1 MDFAADGVQV
11 GTRDVT
17 SRDGR
22 VHVTLNAAA
31 LLDEMPNTEI
41 AGRNADQKPFW
52 DIERAR
58 AGTSRNVTIEFLV
71 NGRPVETRTLMA
83 DGRIRPIEADLALAH
98 SGWIAARILPSAHTN
113 PIWVEVRGQPM
124 RPVRQSAQWC
134 LKAVDQCWRQKR
146 DQIKPAERTSA
157 EAAYERARG
166 VYRRLLDEGID

>member
-1 MDFAADGVQV
+1 MLHTATVAAYASFVPAIDSADVATDVAVEAGCRSSRWFGGRICRIYDDRVGLGRTYAKLAQLTFDNWLSAIRNGRSYVSDGRSHLMDFAADGVEV

-58 AGTSRNVTIEFLV
+58 AGTSPQRDDRVP
-71 NGRPVETRTLMA
+71 RQRTARRDAHA
-83 DGRIRPIEADLALAH
+83 DG
-98 SGWIAARILPSAHTN
+98 
-113 PIWVEVRGQPM
+113 
-124 RPVRQSAQWC
+124 
-134 LKAVDQCWRQKR
+134 
-146 DQIKPAERTSA
+146 
-157 EAAYERARG
+157 
-166 VYRRLLDEGID
+166 